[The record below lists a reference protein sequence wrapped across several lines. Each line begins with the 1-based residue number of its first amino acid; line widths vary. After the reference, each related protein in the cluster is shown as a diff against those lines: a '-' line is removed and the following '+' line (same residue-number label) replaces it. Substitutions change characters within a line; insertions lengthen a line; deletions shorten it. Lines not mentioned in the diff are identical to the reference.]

1 MQNCKVLT
9 RLGGPF
15 MEGECM
21 WKVLTYSEDVFV
33 KYTQMM
39 DGSRSASVSGLLK
52 VALRA
57 SVVWLERLASELA
70 PPDKGTSEY
79 GLCHNRPGSGPF
91 APITNTHGYSLSG
104 PSMSDRPTRSD
115 SAGEGAR

>member
-1 MQNCKVLT
+1 
-9 RLGGPF
+9 
-15 MEGECM
+15 M

-33 KYTQMM
+33 KHTQMM

-70 PPDKGTSEY
+70 PPQTRA
-79 GLCHNRPGSGPF
+79 H
-91 APITNTHGYSLSG
+91 
-104 PSMSDRPTRSD
+104 PSTACATTDPAAARSPQSRILTATVFQD
-115 SAGEGAR
+115 HQCRTGRLVRTQPAKEQDDHDG